1 METQNRRDFS
11 KQILGTALNY
21 FLLESLFSS
30 QAFAKP
36 VAPIANHWAKQL
48 SEICN
53 DLKLEKISSS
63 LWQNQVEKLFNH
75 IQLEELLKFIDF
87 ETLTKNFDYPD
98 LGVNTKMITFPKLDG
113 LPEKTV
119 FIKKIFGMRKDRAII
134 PHGHS
139 NMSSAHLVLKG
150 EFALKHYDKV
160 HEDEKNLF
168 IKPTIEKIAK
178 LGSSSSI
185 SDEKNNIHWFIA
197 NTETAFTFDV
207 IMLDLGGKEYDIHNI
222 DIEAGEKTRDG
233 LIRAP
238 KMDVQTALKKYG
250 KQHH

>member
-1 METQNRRDFS
+1 MEAQNRREFS
-11 KQILGTALNY
+11 KQILGAALNY
-21 FLLESLFSS
+21 FLLESLFNS

-53 DLKLEKISSS
+53 DLKQEKVSPI
-63 LWQNQVEKLFNH
+63 LWQSQVEKLFNH
-75 IQLEELLKFIDF
+75 IELPELLKFIDF
-87 ETLTKNFDYPD
+87 NALTRNFDYPD
-98 LGVNTKMITFPKLDG
+98 LGVNTKIINFPELEG

-119 FIKKIFGMRKDRAII
+119 FLKKIFGMKKGRAII

-150 EFALKHYDKV
+150 EFTLKHYDKV
-160 HEDEKNLF
+160 AEEANHLL
-168 IKPTIEKIAK
+168 IKPTIEKTAGV
-178 LGSSSSI
+178 GSNSSI

-197 NTETAFTFDV
+197 NTEAAFTFDV
-207 IMLDLGGKEYDIHNI
+207 IMLDLGGKAYDIHNI
-222 DIEAGEKTRDG
+222 DIAAGEKTGNG

-238 KMDVQTALKKYG
+238 KMDVDTALKKYG